1 MKRAY
6 LGAVWLLLAAFWAGV
21 AQAGG
26 PRVLGVESAL
36 LKGPTIRV
44 EADAALPYRAFV
56 MTGPPR
62 LVLDFETPEI
72 AETPPELPSPV
83 AAYRAGRLA
92 GGWSRMILELDAP
105 HVIAKVGRG
114 EGSQL
119 RIRLRRAGAEAMER
133 AARLAPGPA
142 VLREPP
148 PDLAAPPEDMVRVV
162 LDPGHGGVDPGAT
175 RDGVSEKDIVLAFAR
190 EFAAQLEATGRYD
203 VILTRHDDDFVL
215 LQDRVDRARAAQ
227 ADLFIS
233 LHVNTVTEGVAS
245 GATLYVASQTA
256 SDAQAA
262 AFARWEN
269 ERDRQSGVPTQ
280 KTLPGDV
287 ALTLL
292 DLERGPTAVRSRM
305 AAQTMVEALGNSTG
319 TVRSRPL
326 RKADFKVLRAPDMVS
341 VLLELGFLSHEQD
354 RANMTSPEWRAQV
367 GETLI
372 GALDAW
378 IAADRDFLALMRQ

>member
-1 MKRAY
+1 MPRHRF
-6 LGAVWLLLAAFWAGV
+6 VLAAQEVRDAGDLIMV
-21 AQAGG
+21 A
-26 PRVLGVESAL
+26 
-36 LKGPTIRV
+36 
-44 EADAALPYRAFV
+44 
-56 MTGPPR
+56 
-62 LVLDFETPEI
+62 
-72 AETPPELPSPV
+72 
-83 AAYRAGRLA
+83 
-92 GGWSRMILELDAP
+92 
-105 HVIAKVGRG
+105 
-114 EGSQL
+114 
-119 RIRLRRAGAEAMER
+119 
-133 AARLAPGPA
+133 
-142 VLREPP
+142 
-148 PDLAAPPEDMVRVV
+148 

-175 RDGVSEKDIVLAFAR
+175 RHGVSEKDVVLDFAR

-203 VILTRHDDDFVL
+203 VILTRHGDDFVL

-227 ADLFIS
+227 ADLFMS

-245 GATLYVASQTA
+245 GATLYVASQNA
-256 SDAQAA
+256 SDAQSA

-269 ERDRQSGVPTQ
+269 ERDRQSGVPSRL
-280 KTLPGDV
+280 LPGDV

-305 AAQTMVEALGNSTG
+305 AAETMVEALGNSTG

-341 VLLELGFLSHEQD
+341 VLLELGFLSHARD

>member
-1 MKRAY
+1 MKRASI
-6 LGAVWLLLAAFWAGV
+6 GAVWLLFAAFWAG
-21 AQAGG
+21 AAFAGG
-26 PRVLGVESAL
+26 PRLLGVESAL

-62 LVLDFETPEI
+62 LVLDFATPEI
-72 AETPPELPSPV
+72 VETPPALPAPV

-105 HVIAKVGRG
+105 HVIARVGRG

-119 RIRLRRAGAEAMER
+119 RIRLRRSGADAMER

-142 VLREPP
+142 VLREPI
-148 PDLAAPPEDMVRVV
+148 PDPAAPPEHMVRVV

-203 VILTRHDDDFVL
+203 VILTRHGDDFVL

-227 ADLFIS
+227 ADLFMS

-245 GATLYVASQTA
+245 GATLYVASETA

-269 ERDRQSGVPTQ
+269 ERDRQSGVPSRA
-280 KTLPGDV
+280 LPGDV

-305 AAQTMVEALGNSTG
+305 AAETMVEALGDSTG
-319 TVRSRPL
+319 TVGSRPL

-341 VLLELGFLSHEQD
+341 VLLELGFLSHAED